1 MGAIRLERGKLQE
14 KKGQRGQRREGHV
27 RERQRRARSLA
38 PDACGLES
46 QQYTARGDIYAHKQL
61 GHMGERQDKESDAK

>member
-14 KKGQRGQRREGHV
+14 KKGQRGQKERHV
-27 RERQRRARSLA
+27 RERPRWARSLA

-46 QQYTARGDIYAHKQL
+46 QQCTARGDIYAHKQL